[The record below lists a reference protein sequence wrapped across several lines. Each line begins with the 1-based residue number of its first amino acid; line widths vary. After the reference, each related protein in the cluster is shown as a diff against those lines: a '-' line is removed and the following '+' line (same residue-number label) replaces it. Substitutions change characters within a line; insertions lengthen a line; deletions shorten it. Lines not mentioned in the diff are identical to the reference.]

1 VTRNLFRQVQQIM
14 PRMGIRDK
22 LVIIFFA
29 LIIIPMFL
37 LWARWQETA
46 VGSTKSVLQ
55 REVAERAR
63 EISDQVTRSLE
74 TNERQIIDLTRQ
86 AAFQSYGRELGFN
99 GAAAPNDPLRIDLS
113 AFLLAHQNLYSAVVA
128 VGRDGQPIF
137 RIEARQHSSGII
149 RPFVSD
155 VSRDDAIPAVTT
167 LFAKDQDRAFVGEIR
182 REGKEILLNIVAP
195 LRGDSGELTGALV
208 VKVRADR
215 LFAEAAG
222 PRTMTAE
229 NRPENGRPQAVVIG
243 NDGTVLYAADESKQ
257 SRPFGEAFSQFAP
270 SVDKILARELKEAGS
285 ADRSAGY
292 VAGDIDSEPW
302 LIHYRQRRENPAF
315 STLIIQDYSKAL
327 SQVEFD
333 SFVLLLLTL
342 LLVIVAMLS
351 IYFLISGTTD
361 SIRRVTNGAR
371 AIATG
376 NLGYHIQIKSKDETR
391 VLAEAFNRMAGRL
404 REMIRKE
411 GEQKQFESFARLS
424 AVLTHDLKNQILSLS
439 LLVSNMERKFDRE
452 GFREDAMRTLS
463 DSVNNLQSL
472 VSKLSDPRTPTK
484 RVREQSNLTNL
495 VRRVI
500 ERTAAQADNRF
511 QIQTNLNTEVLANVD
526 GKAIERVIENLVINA
541 LEAMQDGGV
550 LMVATRQDGENAII
564 LVADTGKGM
573 TEDFMRERLFQPFA
587 TTKKKGIGLGLYSCR
602 DIIEQHGGR
611 IDVASQVGRGTEF
624 SVILP
629 TRGNN
634 TSSLSDSS
642 GDIAA
647 SLLP

>member
-1 VTRNLFRQVQQIM
+1 M

-22 LVIIFFA
+22 LVIIFFV

-46 VGSTKSVLQ
+46 IGSTKSVLQ
-55 REVAERAR
+55 REAAERAS
-63 EISDQVTRSLE
+63 EISNQVTNSLQSHQK
-74 TNERQIIDLTRQ
+74 QIVDLTSQGALQ
-86 AAFQSYGRELGFN
+86 AYGRELGES
-99 GAAAPNDPLRIDLS
+99 GQAVPNDLLRIDLS
-113 AFLLAHQNLYSAVVA
+113 AFLLAHQNLYAA
-128 VGRDGQPIF
+128 IVGVNRDGRPVF
-137 RIEARQHSSGII
+137 RIEPRQLGNGII
-149 RPFVSD
+149 RPFYESND
-155 VSRDDAIPAVTT
+155 FSRDDEIPDLASLLGKTAGGAAI
-167 LFAKDQDRAFVGEIR
+167 GEIR
-182 REGKEILLNIVAP
+182 RERTGTHLSIIAP
-195 LRGDSGELTGALV
+195 LRGESNGPGGALV
-208 VKVRADR
+208 VKVRVDR
-215 LFAEAAG
+215 LLAEAAG
-222 PRTMTAE
+222 PRAMVDS
-229 NRPENGRPQAVVIG
+229 NRPDYGRPQPVIIGSDG
-243 NDGTVLYAADESKQ
+243 NILYAADESKQ
-257 SRPFGEAFSQFAP
+257 SKPLTDGFAQFLPAINRLRE
-270 SVDKILARELKEAGS
+270 SGDK
-285 ADRSAGY
+285 DY
-292 VAGDIDSEPW
+292 DSEPW
-302 LIHYRQRRENPAF
+302 LLHYRSRSETPGF
-315 STLIIQDYSKAL
+315 SIVIVQDYTNAL
-327 SQVEFD
+327 GQVEFD
-333 SFVLLLLTL
+333 SYVLLLLTF

-376 NLGYHIQIKSKDETR
+376 NLGYNIQIKSKDETR

-463 DSVNNLQSL
+463 DSVNNLQNL

-484 RVREQSNLTNL
+484 RVREQSNLSNL
-495 VRRVI
+495 VKRVI
-500 ERTAAQADNRF
+500 DRTAAQAANRF
-511 QIQTNLNTEVLANVD
+511 QVQSNLLPDVLANVD

-541 LEAMQDGGV
+541 LEAMQEGGS
-550 LMVATRQDGENAII
+550 LMVATRRDGENAII
-564 LVADTGKGM
+564 SVADTGKGM
-573 TEDFMRERLFQPFA
+573 TEEFMRERLFQPFA

-629 TRGNN
+629 IKGNN

-642 GDIAA
+642 GDFMIPMTQLKNQAD
-647 SLLP
+647 